1 MSDYSE
7 LRIAVC
13 GVVYLL
19 FEWFANCRHHFL
31 ARCWVSD
38 GIWHGLLLL
47 LLLVFLLLFKCFS
60 VVAVI
65 VFSCFVLFVVVFG
78 WLLFCIKL
86 GDSVLIVDVVC

>member
-1 MSDYSE
+1 MSDDSE

-31 ARCWVSD
+31 ARCWVFD

-60 VVAVI
+60 FLAVV
-65 VFSCFVLFVVVFG
+65 VFNCFVLFCL
-78 WLLFCIKL
+78 LLFLAGFCFAL
-86 GDSVLIVDVVC
+86 N

>member
-60 VVAVI
+60 VVAVV
-65 VFSCFVLFVVVFG
+65 VFSCFVLL
-78 WLLFCIKL
+78 LLFLAGFCFAL
-86 GDSVLIVDVVC
+86 N